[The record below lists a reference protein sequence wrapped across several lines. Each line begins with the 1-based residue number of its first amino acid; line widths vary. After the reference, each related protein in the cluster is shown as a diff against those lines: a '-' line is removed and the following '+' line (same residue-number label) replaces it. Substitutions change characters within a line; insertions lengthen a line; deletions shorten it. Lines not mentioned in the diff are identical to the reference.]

1 MLCIMYIF
9 SLCIQSK
16 IVPPMTEPLKE
27 SVLKRDVRQAEQY
40 TDEKI
45 LKLFGALNTHI
56 QDGKRAPH
64 KPLLVL
70 LALARILREELQ
82 PIAYCDVEADLKRL
96 LQRFGRPANA
106 SPKPHFPFWRLQHDN
121 IWMIP
126 ERDQIRMTASNDPF
140 ATDLKSAGAHGQFIP
155 PLQEALANSR
165 ILTLQVVFNILNDHF
180 PASRHDDIL
189 AAAGFKASIG
199 DTDFR
204 LAQNNEAYEITRRR
218 VRSSE
223 FAAKVRNA
231 YGNQCSVCTFA
242 VAIDTVPIGLEAA
255 HIRWHSHQGP
265 NSISNGI
272 ALCSLH
278 HRLFDGGAFSLS
290 DNLKVEVSRHAT
302 GDGRHEWLDRFD
314 HKEIHLP
321 AENAQWPADPFIEW
335 HRKEVYR
342 G

>member
-1 MLCIMYIF
+1 
-9 SLCIQSK
+9 
-16 IVPPMTEPLKE
+16 MTETRKE
-27 SVLKRDVRQAEQY
+27 TVLKRDVQQAEQY
-40 TDEKI
+40 TDQKI
-45 LKLFGALNTHI
+45 LDLFGALNTHKK
-56 QDGKRAPH
+56 DGKRAPH

-70 LALARILREELQ
+70 LALARILRGELQ
-82 PIAYCDVEADLKRL
+82 PVAYCDVEADLKRL
-96 LQRFGRPANA
+96 LQRFGGPAN
-106 SPKPHFPFWRLQHDN
+106 SGLKPHFPFWRLQNDE

-126 ERDQIRMTASNDPF
+126 EQDQIRTTASNDPF
-140 ATDLKSAGAHGQFIP
+140 ITDLKSASAHGQFIP
-155 PLQEALANSR
+155 PLQEALANNR
-165 ILTLQVVFNILNDHF
+165 ILTLQVVFNILNEHF

-199 DTDFR
+199 DTDFW
-204 LAQNNEAYEITRRR
+204 LAQSDEVYETTRRR

-223 FAAKVRNA
+223 FAAKVRDA
-231 YGNQCSVCTFA
+231 YGNKCSVCTFA

-255 HIRWHSHQGP
+255 HIRWYSHQGP

-302 GDGRHEWLDRFD
+302 GDGKHEWLDRFD
-314 HKEIHLP
+314 RKEIYLP
-321 AENAQWPADPFIEW
+321 AENAQRPADQFIEW